1 MTSARLRL
9 ALALF
14 ALSGGVS
21 ADPGVVEGRWL
32 TQDGDGWIQV
42 SLVGDSLEGR
52 IAGAPPGRESEREVD
67 DLNPDPALR
76 GRPLDGLTIMSGFE
90 YDGDGKWT
98 NGKIYD
104 PNSGKTYKC
113 TATLINP
120 DTLKIRGFLGVS
132 LFGRSETWTRD
143 DPDSDTD

>member
-1 MTSARLRL
+1 MTSARLSL
-9 ALALF
+9 ALALI
-14 ALSGGVS
+14 ALCDGVS
-21 ADPGVVEGRWL
+21 ADPGAVEGRWL

-52 IAGAPPGRESEREVD
+52 IAGAPPGRESEREID

-113 TATLINP
+113 TATLVNAE
-120 DTLKIRGFLGVS
+120 TLKIRGFVGVS

-143 DPDSDTD
+143 DPDSDTN